1 MASPYNTI
9 GPSRSTLIGKPV
21 QPNIYHCG
29 NIISLYP
36 EAKSVVFL
44 TIVLG
49 LAIKCNANTLC
60 CLRELCGLPDITAW
74 TVYAA
79 ICGLRSNDWTQWAI

>member
-36 EAKSVVFL
+36 EGDGAMIYDEV
-44 TIVLG
+44 
-49 LAIKCNANTLC
+49 
-60 CLRELCGLPDITAW
+60 
-74 TVYAA
+74 
-79 ICGLRSNDWTQWAI
+79 